1 MSWVFLWFS
10 WFTRGVRCNEGE
22 RKAEPEPFQME
33 VLEEEKAQRRK
44 QNKEEEGGGWRTCS
58 QCGCGSCFLEIRS
71 GSFQFLSSPTG
82 EMMLCRHF
90 EQVSN
95 QDNLFFWGCQDKD
108 MRSGWRWS
116 GCWQVFLKWAS
127 MWCGSGEWWV
137 VIFLWPPGMEERP
150 GG

>member
-1 MSWVFLWFS
+1 MSWVFLCFS

-44 QNKEEEGGGWRTCS
+44 QNRGGWGMENL
-58 QCGCGSCFLEIRS
+58 QPAWLWQPLLGDKS
-71 GSFQFLSSPTG
+71 GSFQFLPSPTG

-95 QDNLFFWGCQDKD
+95 QDNLFF
-108 MRSGWRWS
+108 
-116 GCWQVFLKWAS
+116 
-127 MWCGSGEWWV
+127 
-137 VIFLWPPGMEERP
+137 
-150 GG
+150 